1 MLTKAEEIG
10 RQLAAKREQLKQ
22 LQRAGRRPNVKSVKE
37 KDVVAALGKLR
48 ELLQGDVGVAAQVLK
63 ALMGDVVIERQQ
75 VEGQEKPQMVA
86 RFTINAVPAL
96 AALERGGPTDRD
108 GVPVPVWD
116 SIHASPGYGPATAA
130 EPTEAIVPLV
140 YDRKAAARKAA
151 TKRDEPHERCR

>member
-1 MLTKAEEIG
+1 MRKIVETFRGGTERTHQVLTGPDAFGGWHVIAV
-10 RQLAAKREQLKQ
+10 R
-22 LQRAGRRPNVKSVKE
+22 
-37 KDVVAALGKLR
+37 GKLR

-63 ALMGDVVIERQQ
+63 ALVGHVVIERRQ

-96 AALERGGPTDRD
+96 AVLDRGGPTDRD

-116 SIHASPGYGPATAA
+116 SIHASPGYEPATAA

-140 YDRKAAARKAA
+140 YDRRAAARKAA
-151 TKRDEPHERCR
+151 TKRDGAPHERRR